1 MKFAMAARSLAIV
14 VLAIACWAT
23 GSRAEGQENSSLA
36 PPQRAIIGTWT
47 LTSYARIDLSTKAAT
62 RDYGEHPS
70 GYVKYAANGTMVLV
84 VTRASASQGD
94 AGTLEE
100 QSGESSSTPSEIP
113 QKFFSMDEFSVPPD
127 SKSVPAVRTYLA
139 TYRVDGNHLIYHIDS
154 AWTPTWI
161 GTTQVRYF
169 AIEGNKL
176 TLTSEPRKSINGDA
190 EIISV
195 ATFERASR

>member
-1 MKFAMAARSLAIV
+1 MAARSLAIV

-23 GSRAEGQENSSLA
+23 GSRAEGQGNSPAA
-36 PPQRAIIGTWT
+36 PSQHAIIGTWT

-70 GYVKYAANGTMVLV
+70 GYVKYAPNGTMVLV
-84 VTRASASQGD
+84 VTRGSASQSD
-94 AGTLEE
+94 VGTVEE
-100 QSGESSSTPSEIP
+100 PSGESSSTPSEIP
-113 QKFFSMDEFSVPPD
+113 QKFFSTDEFSAPPE

-139 TYRVDGNHLIYHIDS
+139 TYRVDGNRLIYHIDS
-154 AWTPTWI
+154 AWTPAWI

-169 AIEGNKL
+169 AIDGNKL
-176 TLTSEPRKSINGDA
+176 TLTSEPRKSIGGDT

-195 ATFERASR
+195 ATFEKASR